1 MAVTSKLRWLY
12 LELGLDSLFNTGLDA
27 WLIITARCC
36 RMIAFGTNSLILAL
50 FFAALKFSDFY
61 IGLFMTLT
69 LAGDV
74 LLSLVL
80 TVIADR
86 VGRRKIL
93 IGGSVMMILSGMV
106 FALFD
111 NYWILLLAAVFGV
124 ISATGGDFGPFR
136 AIEES
141 ILSTLTDQKT
151 RPDVLSWYVTTA
163 TLGQSIGTEF
173 CGRIVNYLEK
183 KDGWTLAD
191 SYHAIFWIYSA
202 MGTANLI
209 FMFSLSDKCE
219 APPRN
224 EQLNNEE
231 EREQAEG
238 LLGDE
243 DGDVTEMTDRS
254 TSIDTSHSKL
264 ASTKPKNMFSQFLT
278 ISPDTRSAVF
288 KLWILLIFDSL
299 ADGMVPYS
307 LTNYYMDIKFSLPKS
322 TLGDITSASYFL
334 GFISTLFAAPLSRR
348 LGLVNTMVF
357 THLPSSIAV
366 LVFPF
371 PSSIVLTVICLLI
384 RTGLNNMDQAPRAAL
399 IAAIVRPEE
408 RTAIM
413 GITAMMRTLAS
424 VAGPT
429 LTGLLAGRDKFWIAF
444 VTAGLLR
451 IGYDLGLWAMFVNM
465 KLYLHE
471 EKKVVK
477 EDERRL
483 SDEESVAAT
492 SRG

>member
-1 MAVTSKLRWLY
+1 MLTLNEVY
-12 LELGLDSLFNTGLDA
+12 NTGLDA

-50 FFAALKFSDFY
+50 FFSTLKFSDFY

-69 LAGDV
+69 LCGDV

-93 IGGSVMMILSGMV
+93 IGGSVMMIISGMV
-106 FALFD
+106 FALFE
-111 NYWILLLAAVFGV
+111 NYWILLFAAVVGV
-124 ISATGGDFGPFR
+124 VSATGGDFGPFR

-141 ILSTLTDQKT
+141 IMSTLTTQHT
-151 RPDVLSWYVTTA
+151 RADVLSWYVTTA
-163 TLGQSIGTEF
+163 TLGQSIGTEA
-173 CGRIVNYLEK
+173 CGRIVSRLEK
-183 KDGWTLAD
+183 LEGWTLAEA
-191 SYHAIFWIYSA
+191 YHAIFWMYSA
-202 MGTANLI
+202 MGLVNLVL
-209 FMFSLSDKCE
+209 MCSLSVKCE
-219 APPRN
+219 APKSK
-224 EQLNNEE
+224 EAETATGVEE
-231 EREQAEG
+231 AEG
-238 LLGDE
+238 LLDDDE
-243 DGDVTEMTDRS
+243 EGSVTEMTDRTRS
-254 TSIDTSHSKL
+254 TETFRSN
-264 ASTKPKNMFSQFLT
+264 ASTAKPKGLISQFLK
-278 ISPDTRSAVF
+278 ISPDTRSAVY
-288 KLWILLIFDSL
+288 KLWLLLILDSL

-307 LTNYYMDIKFSLPKS
+307 LTNYYMDLKFHLPKS
-322 TLGDITSASYFL
+322 TLGDITSISYFL

-357 THLPSSIAV
+357 THVPSSLAV

-371 PSSIVLTVICLLI
+371 PSGIVLTVFCLLV

-413 GITAMMRTLAS
+413 GITSMLRTLAS

-429 LTGLLAGRDKFWIAF
+429 LTGLLAGNNKFWIAF
-444 VTAGLLR
+444 VVAGTLR
-451 IGYDLGLWAMFVNM
+451 LCYDFGLWAMFVNM

-471 EKKVVK
+471 EKTGGEENVAVVDPRRLGDVEEG
-477 EDERRL
+477 EDETRQ
-483 SDEESVAAT
+483 
-492 SRG
+492 